1 MSINDSDIKNLIKLH
16 NTMLENASSVEFPY
30 KQIAERRIKKP
41 NRSAGDSVAVR
52 IRKLALVYFTLSL
65 VFVFLSLAIIN
76 SIERKGNSLIAKE
89 LKVELFNPD
98 HKGGIVYA
106 FNRVIK

>member
-1 MSINDSDIKNLIKLH
+1 MSINESDVKDLVKLH
-16 NTMLENASSVEFPY
+16 NTMLENASGGEFPY
-30 KQIAERRIKKP
+30 KRIVERRNKKYG
-41 NRSAGDSVAVR
+41 RSFVDSMSVR

-76 SIERKGNSLIAKE
+76 FIQRENRSLVSNDIKI
-89 LKVELFNPD
+89 ELFKQD

-106 FNRVIK
+106 FNEVIK